1 MQHDRI
7 LKKLNSDLL
16 TPSPG
21 YGGGLQAKIATMGR
35 GRGWGGGA
43 DLRPKICYHVAAFE
57 IPFNLICNMNMF

>member
-21 YGGGLQAKIATMGR
+21 YGGGSAGKKLLPR
-35 GRGWGGGA
+35 GGGGGGGGA
-43 DLRPKICYHVAAFE
+43 DLRAKICYHVAAFE
-57 IPFNLICNMNMF
+57 IPFNLICSMNMF